1 MNFWDVMS
9 LTLSALVA
17 SPGFGFVFSLD
28 ILYLYQIVGIIFC
41 HFFIKLTRMMPKNS
55 ITLRPPNARDCNIFN
70 KGGDASSRIGMPSGH
85 VLLTTF
91 ILLSL
96 GFIYNYRGRKEKN
109 NIIYFNSYVA
119 FAAIFILLMAI
130 SRIMR
135 NCHTVLQVV
144 VGFVL
149 GALIYYVW
157 AKLINIV
164 NKNDK

>member
-1 MNFWDVMS
+1 MNFWDIMS

-17 SPGFGFVFSLD
+17 SPGFGFLLSLD

-41 HFFIKLTRMMPKNS
+41 HFFVKVTRMMPKNS

-70 KGGDASSRIGMPSGH
+70 KGGDASNRIGMPSGH

-91 ILLSL
+91 ILFSL
-96 GFIYNYRGRKEKN
+96 GYIYAHQKE
-109 NIIYFNSYVA
+109 IMYFNSYMA
-119 FAAIFILLMAI
+119 FVIIFILLMAI
-130 SRIMR
+130 SRVKR
-135 NCHTVLQVV
+135 NCHTILQVI

-149 GALIYYVW
+149 GTLIYYAW
-157 AKLINIV
+157 AKIINTI